1 MSPIGPP
8 VDDLR
13 AELDEFAPLL
23 RRAVSLDPSALVRV
37 RRTDDRVTALVRL
50 PFDVLAARTIVHDR
64 PGAATDATL
73 RADEVLAWLDGERAG
88 FPAVDDAGWRGG
100 LPPATG
106 WQRIDTVPDTDVRPL
121 VRAGALTLKQ
131 TAERDGV
138 PGAQPRAEVADAL
151 LDSVVLT
158 VSGSGVSVPIT
169 LRTLSAVTRLGF
181 LPRGS
186 YIAVDV
192 AGRWIRV
199 AAAYGSVFAERPG
212 LGLTLR

>member
-1 MSPIGPP
+1 MTSLP
-8 VDDLR
+8 R
-13 AELDEFAPLL
+13 AELDELAPLL
-23 RRAVSLDPSALVRV
+23 RRAVSLDPSTLARIRRV
-37 RRTDDRVTALVRL
+37 DDRITALVRL
-50 PFDVLAARTIVHDR
+50 PFGVLAARTIVADESA
-64 PGAATDATL
+64 PADDSTF
-73 RADEVLAWLDGERAG
+73 RADELLGWLDGESTEAPQRR
-88 FPAVDDAGWRGG
+88 DAAWRGG
-100 LPPATG
+100 VPPSSG

-121 VRAGALTLKQ
+121 VRAGALTLNES
-131 TAERDGV
+131 AEREGV

-158 VSGSGVSVPIT
+158 VSAGDRSAPVT

-199 AAAYGSVFAERPG
+199 AAAYGSVYAERAG
-212 LGLTLR
+212 LGLTVH